1 MQNISRHILI
11 PPHAKHIRAYSYSPA
26 CRTYPGI
33 FLFPPHAKHIRAYSY
48 PLPRIQNISGIFLS
62 PSPTY
67 KTYPEHILIPLPRIQ
82 NISGAYSYSPP
93 RIQTEPEHVFDCP
106 HVCDGCTVRT
116 DAIRH
121 ERTDVRKTRWTM
133 KMYSG
138 SVPSGNPIIRFS
150 SFPLR
155 ESNYPLLQLPPLPGI
170 QLSASPASPS
180 GNPIIRFPPGQHTL
194 SYFPRAVLQIRSTH
208 AIIPSEELSSTRSY
222 PRLSSQRMHVF
233 AL

>member
-1 MQNISRHILI
+1 MQTKPRHILI
-11 PPHAKHIRAYSYSPA
+11 PPHAEHIQAYFHSPA

-33 FLFPPHAKHIRAYSY
+33 FSFPPHTKHIRAYSY
-48 PLPRIQNISGIFLS
+48 
-62 PSPTY
+62 
-67 KTYPEHILIPLPRIQ
+67 
-82 NISGAYSYSPP
+82 SPP
-93 RIQTEPEHVFDCP
+93 RMQTEPEHVFDCP

-138 SVPSGNPIIRFS
+138 SVP
-150 SFPLR
+150 LR
-155 ESNYPLLQLPPLPGI
+155 ESNY
-170 QLSASPASPS
+170 
-180 GNPIIRFPPGQHTL
+180 PIIRFPPGQHTL

>member
-1 MQNISRHILI
+1 MQNISGHILI
-11 PPHAKHIRAYSYSPA
+11 PPHAEHIRHILISPT
-26 CRTYPGI
+26 CRTYPAYFYSPRMQNISGHI
-33 FLFPPHAKHIRAYSY
+33 FI

-67 KTYPEHILIPLPRIQ
+67 KTYPEHIFIPLPRIQ

-93 RIQTEPEHVFDCP
+93 RMQTEPEHVFDCP
-106 HVCDGCTVRT
+106 HVCDECTVRT

-138 SVPSGNPIIRFS
+138 SVP
-150 SFPLR
+150 LR
-155 ESNYPLLQLPPLPGI
+155 ESNYPLLQLPLPGI
-170 QLSASPASPS
+170 HLSASP
-180 GNPIIRFPPGQHTL
+180 PGQHAL

>member
-1 MQNISRHILI
+1 MQTKPRHILI
-11 PPHAKHIRAYSYSPA
+11 SPAYKIYPAYFYPPPPHTKHIRS
-26 CRTYPGI
+26 I
-33 FLFPPHAKHIRAYSY
+33 FLFPSPAYK
-48 PLPRIQNISGIFLS
+48 I
-62 PSPTY
+62 
-67 KTYPEHILIPLPRIQ
+67 YPEHILIPL
-82 NISGAYSYSPP
+82 P

-138 SVPSGNPIIRFS
+138 SVP
-150 SFPLR
+150 LR
-155 ESNYPLLQLPPLPGI
+155 ESNY
-170 QLSASPASPS
+170 
-180 GNPIIRFPPGQHTL
+180 PIIRFPPGQHTL

>member
-1 MQNISRHILI
+1 MQNRSGHI
-11 PPHAKHIRAYSYSPA
+11 
-26 CRTYPGI
+26 
-33 FLFPPHAKHIRAYSY
+33 F
-48 PLPRIQNISGIFLS
+48 
-62 PSPTY
+62 
-67 KTYPEHILIPLPRIQ
+67 IPLPRIQ
-82 NISGAYSYSPP
+82 NRSMHIFIPFP
-93 RIQTEPEHVFDCP
+93 RMQTEPEHVFDCP

-138 SVPSGNPIIRFS
+138 SVPF
-150 SFPLR
+150 R
-155 ESNYPLLQLPPLPGI
+155 ESSYPLPQLPPPGI
-170 QLSASPASPS
+170 HLSASP
-180 GNPIIRFPPGQHTL
+180 RQHAL

>member
-1 MQNISRHILI
+1 MQNISRHIFI
-11 PPHAKHIRAYSYSPA
+11 PPA
-26 CRTYPGI
+26 CRTYPDI
-33 FLFPPHAKHIRAYSY
+33 FLFP
-48 PLPRIQNISGIFLS
+48 S
-62 PSPTY
+62 PAY
-67 KTYPEHILIPLPRIQ
+67 KTYPEHILIPLPRM
-82 NISGAYSYSPP
+82 
-93 RIQTEPEHVFDCP
+93 QTEPEHVFDCP

-155 ESNYPLLQLPPLPGI
+155 ESNYP
-170 QLSASPASPS
+170 
-180 GNPIIRFPPGQHTL
+180 IIRFPPGQHTL

>member
-1 MQNISRHILI
+1 MQNISRHIFI
-11 PPHAKHIRAYSYSPA
+11 PPHAEHIRAYFHSP
-26 CRTYPGI
+26 RIQNISG
-33 FLFPPHAKHIRAYSY
+33 HILI

-62 PSPTY
+62 PSP
-67 KTYPEHILIPLPRIQ
+67 HIQ
-82 NISGAYSYSPP
+82 NISVAYFYSPPPHTKHIRAYSYSPP
-93 RIQTEPEHVFDCP
+93 RMQTEPEHVFDCP

-138 SVPSGNPIIRFS
+138 SVP
-150 SFPLR
+150 LR
-155 ESNYPLLQLPPLPGI
+155 ESNY
-170 QLSASPASPS
+170 
-180 GNPIIRFPPGQHTL
+180 PIIRFPPGQHTL

>member
-1 MQNISRHILI
+1 MQKRSGHIFI
-11 PPHAKHIRAYSYSPA
+11 PPHAEQIRAYSYSP
-26 CRTYPGI
+26 
-33 FLFPPHAKHIRAYSY
+33 
-48 PLPRIQNISGIFLS
+48 
-62 PSPTY
+62 
-67 KTYPEHILIPLPRIQ
+67 
-82 NISGAYSYSPP
+82 PP

-106 HVCDGCTVRT
+106 HVCDGCTVRA

-138 SVPSGNPIIRFS
+138 SVPFRESVLFSGS
-150 SFPLR
+150 VTLR
-155 ESNYPLLQLPPLPGI
+155 ESTYLLPFPGI
-170 QLSASPASPS
+170 HLSASP
-180 GNPIIRFPPGQHTL
+180 PGQHAL

>member
-1 MQNISRHILI
+1 MQNISRHIFI
-11 PPHAKHIRAYSYSPA
+11 PPA

-33 FLFPPHAKHIRAYSY
+33 FSF
-48 PLPRIQNISGIFLS
+48 LPRM
-62 PSPTY
+62 
-67 KTYPEHILIPLPRIQ
+67 
-82 NISGAYSYSPP
+82 
-93 RIQTEPEHVFDCP
+93 QTEPEHVFDCP

-138 SVPSGNPIIRFS
+138 SVPLRESILFSGSVPS
-150 SFPLR
+150 R
-155 ESNYPLLQLPPLPGI
+155 ESNYPLLQLPLSGI
-170 QLSASPASPS
+170 QLSAS
-180 GNPIIRFPPGQHTL
+180 PPGQHTL

>member
-1 MQNISRHILI
+1 MQNISGHIFI
-11 PPHAKHIRAYSYSPA
+11 S
-26 CRTYPGI
+26 
-33 FLFPPHAKHIRAYSY
+33 
-48 PLPRIQNISGIFLS
+48 LPRIQNISGIFLS

-93 RIQTEPEHVFDCP
+93 RMQTEPEHVFDCP

-150 SFPLR
+150 SFP
-155 ESNYPLLQLPPLPGI
+155 PPGI
-170 QLSASPASPS
+170 QLSASLPGSILSPTSPAPS
-180 GNPIIRFPPGQHTL
+180 YR
-194 SYFPRAVLQIRSTH
+194 SDPRT
-208 AIIPSEELSSTRSY
+208 P
-222 PRLSSQRMHVF
+222 
-233 AL
+233 

>member
-1 MQNISRHILI
+1 MELISAIFKVHLSLFLWLCFFIIYLTL
-11 PPHAKHIRAYSYSPA
+11 P
-26 CRTYPGI
+26 CRTDPGI
-33 FLFPPHAKHIRAYSY
+33 FLFPS
-48 PLPRIQNISGIFLS
+48 PRM
-62 PSPTY
+62 
-67 KTYPEHILIPLPRIQ
+67 
-82 NISGAYSYSPP
+82 
-93 RIQTEPEHVFDCP
+93 QTEPEHVFDCP

-121 ERTDVRKTRWTM
+121 ERTGVRKTRWTM

-138 SVPSGNPIIRFS
+138 SVPSGNPF
-150 SFPLR
+150 
-155 ESNYPLLQLPPLPGI
+155 Y
-170 QLSASPASPS
+170 SPAPSPS
-180 GNPIIRFPPGQHTL
+180 GNPIIRFSSFPFRESTYLLPFPGIHLSASPPGQHAL

>member
-1 MQNISRHILI
+1 MQNRSGS
-11 PPHAKHIRAYSYSPA
+11 YSYSPP
-26 CRTYPGI
+26 C
-33 FLFPPHAKHIRAYSY
+33 
-48 PLPRIQNISGIFLS
+48 IQNISGIFLF
-62 PSPTY
+62 PSLHT
-67 KTYPEHILIPLPRIQ
+67 EHIRHIFIPFPRM
-82 NISGAYSYSPP
+82 
-93 RIQTEPEHVFDCP
+93 QTEPEHVFDCP
-106 HVCDGCTVRT
+106 HVCDGCTVRA

-138 SVPSGNPIIRFS
+138 SVPFRESVLFSGS
-150 SFPLR
+150 VALR
-155 ESNYPLLQLPPLPGI
+155 ESTYLLPLPGI
-170 QLSASPASPS
+170 HLSASPP

>member
-1 MQNISRHILI
+1 MQNRSRHIFI
-11 PPHAKHIRAYSYSPA
+11 PPHAKHIRAYSYFSA
-26 CRTYPGI
+26 CKTYPGI
-33 FLFPPHAKHIRAYSY
+33 FLFPPYAEHIRAYFYSPPPHTKY
-48 PLPRIQNISGIFLS
+48 IRHIF
-62 PSPTY
+62 
-67 KTYPEHILIPLPRIQ
+67 IPLPHIQ
-82 NISGAYSYSPP
+82 NISGAYFYSPP
-93 RIQTEPEHVFDCP
+93 PHTKHIRSIFLFPSPRMQTEPEHVFDCP

-138 SVPSGNPIIRFS
+138 SVPSGNPF
-150 SFPLR
+150 
-155 ESNYPLLQLPPLPGI
+155 Y
-170 QLSASPASPS
+170 SPAPSPS

>member
-1 MQNISRHILI
+1 M
-11 PPHAKHIRAYSYSPA
+11 
-26 CRTYPGI
+26 
-33 FLFPPHAKHIRAYSY
+33 
-48 PLPRIQNISGIFLS
+48 
-62 PSPTY
+62 
-67 KTYPEHILIPLPRIQ
+67 
-82 NISGAYSYSPP
+82 
-93 RIQTEPEHVFDCP
+93 QTEPEHVFDCP

-138 SVPSGNPIIRFS
+138 SVPLRESILFSGSVPPGNPIIRFS
-150 SFPLR
+150 GSVPFR
-155 ESNYPLLQLPPLPGI
+155 ESNYPLLQLP
-170 QLSASPASPS
+170 LSR
-180 GNPIIRFPPGQHTL
+180 NPIIRFPPGQHTL